1 MSDVIKVLE
10 NTNKPV
16 NQEFQI
22 KIYLSKMGERIP
34 QWLRIHASTMG
45 SSGSIPDQ
53 GTEIYIYIA
62 IYLYIYRYIYTKRK
76 L

>member
-1 MSDVIKVLE
+1 MSDVINVLE
-10 NTNKPV
+10 KTNKPV

-34 QWLRIHASTMG
+34 SW
-45 SSGSIPDQ
+45 SSGKESVLPLYGAGVQ
-53 GTEIYIYIA
+53 SLTKELRYIYIH
-62 IYLYIYRYIYTKRK
+62 TERK